1 MERTAMVKSMSLRE
15 RWSARG
21 RASTVRN
28 GEPAQQ
34 RGERASR
41 DAVRACSAV
50 GQADNAKPEEE
61 EWAYGAGYRRSD
73 SGRCVS
79 SRLVEGVGA
88 ELVKQHSCAGSW
100 SGAGAVKEADAAL
113 MGETNRGRFVP

>member
-1 MERTAMVKSMSLRE
+1 MVKSMSLRE

-61 EWAYGAGYRRSD
+61 EWAMVRAIGGATAG
-73 SGRCVS
+73 
-79 SRLVEGVGA
+79 GA
-88 ELVKQHSCAGSW
+88 SPAG
-100 SGAGAVKEADAAL
+100 
-113 MGETNRGRFVP
+113 